1 MSEISVVLPNK
12 DYGKYLPQA
21 LEALLAQ
28 ERLVKEILI
37 YDDASEDNSREI
49 IKNYS
54 RTSAKFKI
62 FYHKK
67 TKGVAFILNDGL
79 RRAKGDYIYFASS
92 DDFIEK
98 DFFLN
103 ASNALKTQK
112 DFGVLCGG
120 ARLFSSQNK
129 ILGYRPATSP
139 FVKSGF
145 VSAQEVNKAFIKV
158 DNFLIGNCCIY
169 DRKKLLDIG
178 GFVEEIG
185 SFTDGVAMRAL
196 AINYGAI
203 ITSDVCVNVRVHES
217 NYSKVNFSTKE
228 QTQQFFET
236 SILAKNLLKLLI
248 TDKKS
253 EYPYLYAKRCLFFS
267 LRVAI
272 KNGDIS
278 SGTFKHF
285 VLICR
290 SEFRDLGSPLLVK
303 KIITYSKTLFLIQ
316 AFLVFRPY
324 RIIDFV
330 LAVTKSHFLKLLN
343 LFKLQT

>member
-12 DYGKYLPQA
+12 DYGKYLSQA

-62 FYHKK
+62 FYHKE

-79 RRAKGDYIYFASS
+79 RKAKGDYIYFASS

-169 DRKKLLDIG
+169 DRKIIRYRRVCRRNR
-178 GFVEEIG
+178 F
-185 SFTDGVAMRAL
+185 FTDGVAMRAL

-236 SILAKNLLKLLI
+236 SILAKKSTKLLI

-253 EYPYLYAKRCLFFS
+253 EYPYLYAKRCLFLAYV
-267 LRVAI
+267 LR
-272 KNGDIS
+272 
-278 SGTFKHF
+278 
-285 VLICR
+285 
-290 SEFRDLGSPLLVK
+290 
-303 KIITYSKTLFLIQ
+303 
-316 AFLVFRPY
+316 
-324 RIIDFV
+324 
-330 LAVTKSHFLKLLN
+330 
-343 LFKLQT
+343 